1 MKRVITLLMAL
12 CVSLLAELDWATD
25 SAAAFEQAKQ
35 EQKMVMVMLSQENC
49 DTCWYMEN
57 VVFDN
62 DDLVYELQSSF
73 VPVKIDIHD
82 EIVPEGLT
90 YIGTPT
96 FYFLSETGEKID
108 RLMGGANVKDF
119 TEALR
124 EIKQAVKK

>member
-1 MKRVITLLMAL
+1 MRLIALLTAL
-12 CVSLLAELDWATD
+12 SVSLLAELDWATD
-25 SAAAFEQAKQ
+25 YAEAAEQAKK

-73 VPVKIDIHD
+73 VPVKIDIHE
-82 EIVPEGLT
+82 EIVPQGLS

-96 FYFLSETGEKID
+96 FHFLSGSGEKID
-108 RLMGGANVKDF
+108 RLVGGANVKDF

-124 EIKQAVKK
+124 EIKQAAKK